1 MRELMEKLQSLRED
15 IRIDMLENMLVDSQ
29 KIRAQLK
36 DVQDYDSD
44 DDFYD
49 EYYSRVY
56 RATEMLEDE
65 IETLI
70 GIMQGEEN

>member
-1 MRELMEKLQSLRED
+1 MESLKED
-15 IRIDMLENMLVDSQ
+15 VRMDMLENMLGDLQ

-36 DVQDYDSD
+36 DVQDYDSE

-49 EYYSRVY
+49 EYYTRVY

-65 IETLI
+65 IETLSRL
-70 GIMQGEEN
+70 MQGAEN

>member
-1 MRELMEKLQSLRED
+1 MEQLESLKED
-15 IRIDMLENMLVDSQ
+15 VRMDMLENMLGDLQ

-36 DVQDYDSD
+36 DVQDYDSE

-49 EYYSRVY
+49 EYYTRVY

-65 IETLI
+65 IETLSRL
-70 GIMQGEEN
+70 MQGAEN

>member
-1 MRELMEKLQSLRED
+1 MEKLQSLRED
-15 IRIDMLENMLVDSQ
+15 IRVDMLENMLVDSQ

-36 DVQDYDSD
+36 DVQDYNSE

-49 EYYSRVY
+49 EYYARIY
-56 RATEMLEDE
+56 RATQMVEEE

>member
-1 MRELMEKLQSLRED
+1 MRRLIEQLESLKED
-15 IRIDMLENMLVDSQ
+15 VRMDMLENMLGDLQ

-36 DVQDYDSD
+36 DVQDYDSE

-49 EYYSRVY
+49 EYYTRVY

-65 IETLI
+65 IETLSRL
-70 GIMQGEEN
+70 MQGAEN